1 MSLASSTASRIIQ
14 GRRPTGS
21 TRRLLRFASATA
33 PFSVTY
39 THRAQQLT
47 LDDYLTRTDVIGF
60 LILKDGRTVYE
71 RYLHGTGPTDRY
83 LSMSVSKSIVSVLFG
98 VAVDEGR
105 LASLDDPVVKYLP
118 KFRERGYR
126 EVTIRQVLQ
135 MATAI
140 EFSEEYG
147 DRPSGIGQLTAAD
160 RTGTP
165 SFEDLAATLRSAGPA
180 GRTFNYQSINTQVLA
195 EVLFPTGYCGTSTAL
210 PTRSRGRV
218 HPAGSRALPSRS
230 AFRQKAA
237 PRRCDRRRTPPED
250 SISFHEE
257 RPSIAFVKTPPRGVD
272 QSELSDLNDLTGVF
286 ERVAGGFGLSSD
298 RVRFSTKCGGWL
310 GRHPA

>member
-1 MSLASSTASRIIQ
+1 MLVRAVELAGARDSD
-14 GRRPTGS
+14 GYG
-21 TRRLLRFASATA
+21 RLLADLERK
-33 PFSVTY
+33 
-39 THRAQQLT
+39 HREAFVDL
-47 LDDYLTRTDVIGF
+47 V
-60 LILKDGRTVYE
+60 
-71 RYLHGTGPTDRY
+71 PPA
-83 LSMSVSKSIVSVLFG
+83 
-98 VAVDEGR
+98 VAGELGD
-105 LASLDDPVVKYLP
+105 
-118 KFRERGYR
+118 
-126 EVTIRQVLQ
+126 
-135 MATAI
+135 AI
-140 EFSEEYG
+140 
-147 DRPSGIGQLTAAD
+147 DK
-160 RTGTP
+160 
-165 SFEDLAATLRSAGPA
+165 DLAATLRSAGPA

>member
-1 MSLASSTASRIIQ
+1 MLSE
-14 GRRPTGS
+14 
-21 TRRLLRFASATA
+21 RLLFLGALLIASATA

-165 SFEDLAATLRSAGPA
+165 SFEDLARLGTRTRARS
-180 GRTFNYQSINTQVLA
+180 T
-195 EVLFPTGYCGTSTAL
+195 TA
-210 PTRSRGRV
+210 
-218 HPAGSRALPSRS
+218 ALS
-230 AFRQKAA
+230 
-237 PRRCDRRRTPPED
+237 RRC
-250 SISFHEE
+250 
-257 RPSIAFVKTPPRGVD
+257 
-272 QSELSDLNDLTGVF
+272 N
-286 ERVAGGFGLSSD
+286 SS
-298 RVRFSTKCGGWL
+298 V
-310 GRHPA
+310 